1 MSDLPC
7 GGATRH
13 VRALKRL
20 GWQVARTTGSHII
33 LTKVGHRAT
42 LSIPNHP
49 GKDLSRRLL
58 ARQLKVAGI
67 SDHEYLDVYK

>member
-7 GGATRH
+7 GGAARH

-33 LTKVGHRAT
+33 LTKAGHRAT
-42 LSIPNHP
+42 LSIPNHL
-49 GKDLSRRLL
+49 GKDLSRKLL
-58 ARQLKVAGI
+58 ARQLKHAGI
-67 SDHEYLDVYK
+67 SERQYLDVYK